1 MFNIKNTY
9 LAIQNNFRI
18 AIQQNLNYHFT
29 KIISIDLVS
38 HVTI

>member
-9 LAIQNNFRI
+9 LAIQNNFSI

-29 KIISIDLVS
+29 IISIDLVS